1 MAKTVNKKQTIQLA
15 DGQFYVNPK
24 EIFCGD
30 KVTLQYQTVFHHKE
44 YLR

>member
-1 MAKTVNKKQTIQLA
+1 MAKTVNKKQTIQLG

-30 KVTLQYQTVFHHKE
+30 KVSLKYQTVFSSNS
-44 YLR
+44 